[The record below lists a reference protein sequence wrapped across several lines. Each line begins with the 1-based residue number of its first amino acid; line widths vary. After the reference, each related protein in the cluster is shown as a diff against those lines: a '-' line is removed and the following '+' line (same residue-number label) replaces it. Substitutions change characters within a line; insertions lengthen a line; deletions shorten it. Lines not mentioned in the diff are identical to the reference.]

1 MRISFDV
8 DETLVCRQTD
18 APTEVGRLPSVIHR
32 WLGEPLR
39 HGTRSLVHQL
49 RQRGCSIWI
58 YTSSGRTAFHIRL
71 WLLLHGIR
79 VDGVVNE
86 ERHRRELS
94 GRRFSRLPSKYPPAF
109 GIDLHVD
116 DSEGVRMFV
125 MFGIAGGLILS
136 VAFRALRT
144 GFISAK
150 RARYERSV
158 SPFGFWFYVSFYGL
172 IGTVIAGYAVYCLL
186 RPEFARE

>member
-8 DETLVCRQTD
+8 DETLVCRRTA
-18 APTEVGRLPSVIHR
+18 APTEAARLPLLIHQ

-39 HGTRSLVHQL
+39 RGTRSLVHEL

-71 WLLLHGIR
+71 WLLLYGIR

-116 DSEGVRMFV
+116 DSEGVRME
-125 MFGIAGGLILS
+125 GDEHG
-136 VAFRALRT
+136 FRVVVVRPDDEDWTQRVLDA
-144 GFISAK
+144 
-150 RARYERSV
+150 V
-158 SPFGFWFYVSFYGL
+158 SQTHAAS
-172 IGTVIAGYAVYCLL
+172 
-186 RPEFARE
+186 